1 MAQDLEGQQ
10 VLFGLFF
17 KAPLSQESDA
27 SAFLQRLVERLG
39 GRVNFNITVVDCRVY
54 RHFPGYEPGEL
65 VPVHKGIMIVNCM
78 TPSEETEGSFN
89 RWYADEHIPM
99 LSAVPGWLSSTRYML
114 VDSIYVSVKTGQS
127 DKSTPKYL
135 ALHEW
140 VDEAIFE
147 KVEYRS
153 AVDTPWRTEVIAA
166 VQERQRFVL
175 GYGGLLDDLVR
186 SVPDDKQQN

>member
-10 VLFGLFF
+10 VLFGFF
-17 KAPLSQESDA
+17 FRAPLSQESDA
-27 SAFLQRLVERLG
+27 SAFLQCLVERLG
-39 GRVNFNITVVDCRVY
+39 GSVSLDISTVDCRVY
-54 RHFPGYEPGEL
+54 RQLPGYESGEL
-65 VPVHKGIMIVNCM
+65 VPVHKGIIIVNCM

-99 LSAVPGWLSSTRYML
+99 LSAVPGWLSSTRYIL
-114 VDSIYVSVKTGQS
+114 IDSTYVSVKTKQE

-140 VDEAIFE
+140 VDEGIFE

-166 VQERQRFVL
+166 VQERQRFL
-175 GYGGLLDDLVR
+175 LKYGGILDDLVR
-186 SVPDDKQQN
+186 IGFDDKRQE